1 MWGREDGHQGKVLY
15 KRRTNYSVEMA
26 TGKTFSVRP
35 AHIEQFAPV
44 NGESVSIGAG
54 GVGDLS
60 AILGLPKR
68 ITPQT
73 HPELVD
79 FEVKSGDV
87 VLMWRGGPVDLV
99 KVERVESDKIVNGKR
114 YNWRKSRYVQKLDA
128 SRYVRKL
135 DASRY
140 VQKLDASRYV

>member
-1 MWGREDGHQGKVLY
+1 
-15 KRRTNYSVEMA
+15 
-26 TGKTFSVRP
+26 
-35 AHIEQFAPV
+35 
-44 NGESVSIGAG
+44 VSIGAG
-54 GVGDLS
+54 DVGDLS

-99 KVERVESDKIVNGKR
+99 KVERVESDKINGVNIVNGKR

-128 SRYVRKL
+128 SRYV
-135 DASRY
+135 
-140 VQKLDASRYV
+140 QKLDASRYV